1 MLKKISNII
10 LFSVLFMTFA
20 FNKFETKE
28 IYNLDEFS
36 SCKTGVFE
44 FKEFYF
50 SDNKKY
56 FITDFE
62 TTLLDIDESSCHLL
76 IKELRFEENSNVAI
90 PIVGWSI
97 YIYLIQILVITIILI
112 TNSKWLLKRSKVF

>member
-1 MLKKISNII
+1 MLKKILNII
-10 LFSVLFMTFA
+10 LFSVLFITFA

-28 IYNLDEFS
+28 IYNLNEFS
-36 SCKTGVFE
+36 SCKTSVFE

-50 SDNKKY
+50 SDNTNY

-62 TTLLDIDESSCHLL
+62 TTLLDINESSCHLL

-90 PIVGWSI
+90 PLVGWSI

-112 TNSKWLLKRSKVF
+112 TNSKWLFKRSKVF